1 MQGFAAAFAVF
12 IVLHSIPA
20 IPALRSRIIG
30 IVGRAAYL
38 VIYSTVSTA
47 VLVWVFH
54 AALMLDYIPL
64 WDFQPWQTMVAFAL
78 APLGI
83 FLVIAGLL
91 SDNPL
96 SISLARGSTPGAI
109 VSITRHP
116 VLWGFFLWAVGHVI
130 VNGDLRSLL
139 LFGGFALFAITSIP
153 IAERRARR
161 RLGDGWATVASGT
174 SNVPLLGA
182 LTWQMRPRIDMRLGV
197 AALATAALTAS
208 LLMGG
213 HSYLFGADPLS
224 LLG

>member
-1 MQGFAAAFAVF
+1 MQEFAAAFAVF
-12 IVLHSIPA
+12 IALHSIPA
-20 IPALRSRIIG
+20 IPALRSRIIS
-30 IVGRAAYL
+30 IVGRPAYF
-38 VIYSTVSTA
+38 VIYSVISTA
-47 VLVWVFH
+47 VLVWVFR

-64 WDFQPWQTMVAFAL
+64 WDFRPWQAIATFVL
-78 APLGI
+78 APVGI

-116 VLWGFFLWAVGHVI
+116 VLWGFFLWAAGHVI

-139 LFGGFALFAITSIP
+139 LFGGFALFAIGGIP
-153 IAERRARR
+153 MAEKRAQR
-161 RLGDGWATVASGT
+161 RLGAGWATVAAGT

-182 LTWQMRPRIDMRLGV
+182 LTGQMKPRFDMRLGV
-197 AALATAALTAS
+197 GALATTALVVW
-208 LLMGG
+208 LLVAG
-213 HSYLFGADPLS
+213 HSYLFGTDPLS